1 MYCKVCGKELKENQK
16 FCSNCGALQETEEQN
31 RVVEDAAEN
40 SAQHGMDVKI
50 EDALGTE
57 KAKGEDY
64 WRALM
69 GKFKKLNKRTQGIV
83 IGAAVIVVLL
93 LLSVMVNGKT
103 VKMSKYVTI
112 TTDGYDG
119 YGTATWEFDSV
130 QFEKDYGK
138 KLKFTRE
145 AKKEMEDFATPCEAA
160 VIVFDGKIDKKE
172 YLSNGDTVTFSWDD
186 IDEDDVK
193 EVYKNKFK
201 FSDVSIKVEGLKKIE
216 SFDIFEDISI
226 EYTGCEPYASAN
238 VVNNS
243 KERFIQ
249 SLSFEIENGSNLSN
263 GDTIRVK
270 VSAYSEDDLA
280 EYCAENYG
288 KVPKTDEKEYTVEGL
303 NSYVTSEDQIPD
315 DFLDKMKGEVEDHL
329 RSQAASDWD
338 SRVSLENV
346 TYIGTYILNK
356 KAGAYTMWDMG
367 ENVVYVVYKVG
378 VHEDFSDNGIDNH
391 IEYYYYGKFNDV
403 MLLADQTCTADL
415 TAMTTCDNRFSRE
428 LEVSNGWWST
438 TTLYYYGYLELDSL
452 FNKCVTSN
460 IDNYTYEAN
469 VKDVGELSD
478 IVVES
483 VDDV

>member
-1 MYCKVCGKELKENQK
+1 MYCKACGKELKENQK
-16 FCSNCGALQETEEQN
+16 FCSNCGALQEVEEQKEI
-31 RVVEDAAEN
+31 VENKAEN
-40 SAQHGMDVKI
+40 AEQQIAGEKA
-50 EDALGTE
+50 EKTTETE
-57 KAKGEDY
+57 KVNFEHQRDV
-64 WRALM
+64 LVEN
-69 GKFKKLNKRTQGIV
+69 FKQLNKRTKEILV
-83 IGAAVIVVLL
+83 GAAMFVVILL
-93 LLSVMVNGKT
+93 LIIMTNGKT

-138 KLKFTRE
+138 KLKYTRS
-145 AKKEMEDFATPCEAA
+145 AKKEMEDFATPCETA

-172 YLSNGDTVTFSWDD
+172 YLSNGDIVTFSWDD
-186 IDEDDVK
+186 QDADEIK

-226 EYTGCEPYASAN
+226 EYTGCEPYASAS

-243 KERFIQ
+243 KEGFIQ
-249 SLSFEIENGSNLSN
+249 KLRFEIENGSNLSN

-270 VSAYSEDDLA
+270 VSAYSEDDLV

-303 NSYVTSEDQIPD
+303 NSYVTSEDQIPE

-356 KAGAYTMWDMG
+356 KAGAYTTWNMG

-378 VHEDFSDNGIDNH
+378 VHEDFSEDGVDTH

-428 LEVSNGWWST
+428 LEVSHGWWST

-452 FNKCVTSN
+452 FNRCVTSN
-460 IDNYTYEAN
+460 IDNYTYETN
-469 VKDVGELSD
+469 IKDVEELED
-478 IVVES
+478 IIAEP
-483 VDDV
+483 VDAT